1 MKRGIAIGLT
11 LSCALLAGHMFI
23 TTVDADGAVA
33 AKDMQVLSRSL
44 GFVKGTRANGTKVGI
59 VYDPSS
65 PESTGDGQAAMAQL
79 GASVKAGDR
88 MLTPVLL
95 KIGEVGQA
103 TDIAAYFLTSGVG
116 AAASSVAEASK
127 ANGVPCI
134 TTDLMQVQKGNCLIS
149 INTEKKVEILINKSV
164 LEANGIVID
173 EAFRMLIKE
182 I

>member
-1 MKRGIAIGLT
+1 M
-11 LSCALLAGHMFI
+11 LLAVGLFI
-23 TTVDADGAVA
+23 NAVAADGAVA

-44 GFVKGTRANGTKVGI
+44 GFVKGTRANGSKIGI

-65 PESTGDGQAAMAQL
+65 PNSTADAQAAMAQL
-79 GASVKAGDR
+79 GSSIKAGDR
-88 MLTPVLL
+88 MLSPVLI
-95 KIGEVGQA
+95 KVGEVGQA

-116 AAASSVAEASK
+116 SAASGVAEASK
-127 ANGVPCI
+127 ANGLPCI
-134 TTDLMQVQKGNCLIS
+134 TTDLAQVQRGNCLIS